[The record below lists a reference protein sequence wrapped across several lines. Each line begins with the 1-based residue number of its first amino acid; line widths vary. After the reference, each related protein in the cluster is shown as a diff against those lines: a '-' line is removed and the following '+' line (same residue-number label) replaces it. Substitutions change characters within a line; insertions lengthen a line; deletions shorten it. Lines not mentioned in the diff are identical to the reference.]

1 MALFQN
7 HGHIPDQTKPNQT
20 NPSGILHFVQ
30 HSVRAYQKKFQL
42 SRSDGSQDTGSR
54 KFKIWKTSIL
64 GFFGKWPP
72 ETPKK
77 GKNQFWWVPWWFWTP
92 MVHQKKFHPFSGPGV
107 IKCVHA
113 HWTAPYRNVSY
124 ILCSLLANLHLI
136 LTYHRWL
143 LLLISFLV
151 CF

>member
-1 MALFQN
+1 MKAEKSERKKIKIFWIAFFRMALFQN
-7 HGHIPDQTKPNQT
+7 HGCIPDQTKPNQT
-20 NPSGILHFVQ
+20 SPSGILHFVK

-42 SRSDGSQDTGSR
+42 SRSNGSWDNASG

-92 MVHQKKFHPFSGPGV
+92 MVQQKKFRPFLGRGV

-113 HWTAPYRNVSY
+113 YWTAPNVRLKSKGLY
-124 ILCSLLANLHLI
+124 L
-136 LTYHRWL
+136 
-143 LLLISFLV
+143 F
-151 CF
+151 